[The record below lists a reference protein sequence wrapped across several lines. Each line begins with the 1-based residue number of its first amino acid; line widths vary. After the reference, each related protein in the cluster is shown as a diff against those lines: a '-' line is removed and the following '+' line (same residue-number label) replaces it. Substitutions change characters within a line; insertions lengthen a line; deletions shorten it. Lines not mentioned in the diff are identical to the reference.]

1 MVLAFSF
8 GVDFFH
14 SIIIHLSCITDS
26 GFSLISCVDSSSSSA
41 AAAAFTNP
49 GATLLEIKKSFRNG
63 ANALHD
69 WSGDGASLGYC
80 SWRGVLCD
88 NVTFAVRAL

>member
-1 MVLAFSF
+1 MSPFFVLMWL
-8 GVDFFH
+8 VPH
-14 SIIIHLSCITDS
+14 PS
-26 GFSLISCVDSSSSSA
+26 GS
-41 AAAAFTNP
+41 
-49 GATLLEIKKSFRNG
+49 TLLEIKKSFRNG
-63 ANALHD
+63 GNALHD